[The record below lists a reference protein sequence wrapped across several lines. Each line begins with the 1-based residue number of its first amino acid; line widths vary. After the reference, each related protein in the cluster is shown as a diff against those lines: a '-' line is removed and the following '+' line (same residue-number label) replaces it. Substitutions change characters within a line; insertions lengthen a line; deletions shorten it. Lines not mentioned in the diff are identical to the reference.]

1 MRSLLAYVC
10 WYDVR
15 TQTSVVIPVSTD
27 LNLYAHTHSPISR
40 QEDRLHLY
48 ADGFLE
54 QFPHSLH
61 LSFPHL
67 RSSTTHPLNSISN
80 VKRPSF
86 FLYWSFLS
94 PNHTPHP
101 PTPLQFPSS
110 PQLLPLS
117 LHPLCSLFGFAQ
129 MAGAAEQGQR
139 GKEKRIR
146 VSQTTHKN
154 RYTQLVQ
161 QATAQNK
168 QTGWEGADG

>member
-1 MRSLLAYVC
+1 MSKGL
-10 WYDVR
+10 
-15 TQTSVVIPVSTD
+15 
-27 LNLYAHTHSPISR
+27 
-40 QEDRLHLY
+40 
-48 ADGFLE
+48 
-54 QFPHSLH
+54 
-61 LSFPHL
+61 LSFSIDPSFL
-67 RSSTTHPLNSISN
+67 PTIPPIHPLPFN
-80 VKRPSF
+80 
-86 FLYWSFLS
+86 FL
-94 PNHTPHP
+94 P
-101 PTPLQFPSS
+101 P

-168 QTGWEGADG
+168 QTG

>member
-1 MRSLLAYVC
+1 MRQTLRQYRGRPRGRGLACRAWEQKEKVGERKGEKRWGEKKKKTQDKMRSLLAYVC

-40 QEDRLHLY
+40 REDRLHLY

-86 FLYWSFLS
+86 FLY
-94 PNHTPHP
+94 
-101 PTPLQFPSS
+101 
-110 PQLLPLS
+110 
-117 LHPLCSLFGFAQ
+117 
-129 MAGAAEQGQR
+129 
-139 GKEKRIR
+139 
-146 VSQTTHKN
+146 
-154 RYTQLVQ
+154 
-161 QATAQNK
+161 
-168 QTGWEGADG
+168 